1 MRRAGCL
8 LAAVALCFACAAV
21 AVAQQKVTA
30 SPRPVHFG
38 QTLTVRGSGW
48 PVIEFCRRK
57 VKLTLTTSQQAF
69 RIGAARVSDEGRF
82 TFRWVPRRS
91 KVGKGLWRLRVRMR
105 CESGKDGS
113 TIYRRASLRFRILD
127 PA

>member
-1 MRRAGCL
+1 MRRAACLVAL
-8 LAAVALCFACAAV
+8 LALCGSAQAA
-21 AVAQQKVTA
+21 AGAAKEKVTA

-38 QTLTVRGSGW
+38 QTLTVRGSNW

-69 RIGAARVSDEGRF
+69 RIGAAHVRDDGTF
-82 TFRWVPRRS
+82 TFHYVPRKA
-91 KVGKGLWRLRVRMR
+91 KVGAGLWRLRVRLR

-113 TIYRRASLRFRILD
+113 TVYRRASVRFRIVG
-127 PA
+127 

>member
-1 MRRAGCL
+1 MRAATGIAVTVAL
-8 LAAVALCFACAAV
+8 LAGLVPLAGAASGER
-21 AVAQQKVTA
+21 VTA

-82 TFRWVPRRS
+82 IFHWVPRRA
-91 KVGKGLWRLRVRMR
+91 KVGAGLWRLRARMR

-113 TIYRRASLRFRILD
+113 TVYRRASVRFRIRN
-127 PA
+127 